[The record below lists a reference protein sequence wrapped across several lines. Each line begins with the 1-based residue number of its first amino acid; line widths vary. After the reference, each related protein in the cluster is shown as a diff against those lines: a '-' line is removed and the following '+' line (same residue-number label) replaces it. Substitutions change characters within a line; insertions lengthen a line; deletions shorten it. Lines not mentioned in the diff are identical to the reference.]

1 MSSSDLSEQI
11 NINWAAVVS
20 GASLKSD
27 NLDRQTLTDW
37 DQERTF
43 YQDALPNLQSTLY
56 SAPDGDFDDKT
67 IAEYEKGFRYIRIH
81 FE

>member
-1 MSSSDLSEQI
+1 MI
-11 NINWAAVVS
+11 PGTN
-20 GASLKSD
+20 LK
-27 NLDRQTLTDW
+27 NELDRQALTDW

-67 IAEYEKGFRYIRIH
+67 IAEYEKGFRYAFANFPALAFIVV
-81 FE
+81 